1 MELREPRAGDGEPVE
16 DVVERA
22 MTASFALSPDEIR
35 AVLEAR
41 FDPAATG
48 ERWDDDDVV
57 ARVAAAARDDDEA
70 SPISGYVEADAA
82 AEEVRWLF
90 VHPDHRGAGVGTTLF
105 EAATDALT
113 DRGVDEPRA
122 STREANREGGK
133 FFERFDYEPVDERT
147 VEIGGQSLVEY
158 VYAPA
163 PSEAEKSDR
172 AASEDE
178 TQAAVAG
185 GSAPTHG
192 QETDEETWAK
202 TDFPGTERREEGLA
216 VDTDERTVYV
226 DDNAPATGR
235 EAPFFPVFEGP
246 ALDEQYGF
254 YCGNCGSLDAIADEM
269 ERIECADCG
278 NLHAADAE
286 YDGSYL

>member
-1 MELREPRAGDGEPVE
+1 
-16 DVVERA
+16 

-48 ERWDDDDVV
+48 ERWDDEDVV
-57 ARVAAAARDDDEA
+57 ARVAPAARDEEDA
-70 SPISGYVEADAA
+70 SPVSGYVEADAA

-105 EAATDALT
+105 EAATDALA
-113 DRGVDEPRA
+113 DRGVEEPRA

-158 VYAPA
+158 VFAPA

-216 VDTDERTVYV
+216 VDTDEGTVYV
-226 DDNAPATGR
+226 DDDAPATGR

-246 ALDEQYGF
+246 ALNEQYGF